1 MYFCIRKIIS
11 DSMRLN
17 SLSILNYKNI
27 READLA
33 FSPKINCFIGN
44 NGMGKTNILDAI
56 YFLSFCKSHSNSIDS
71 QNIMHE
77 AEFCLL
83 QGKYSLGENTEEIY
97 CGMKLRQK
105 KQFKRNKKEYER
117 LSDHIG
123 LLPLVL
129 VSPDDSVLISEGSDE
144 RRKFVDGVISQYNK
158 TYLNNLLQY
167 NNALK
172 QRNAILKSE
181 VPVDHSVLDLWED
194 QMAAYGTYIYE
205 QRRKFIDE
213 FVPIFQNFY
222 TYISC
227 GNEQISLTYQSQHQ
241 DRDIK
246 ERMILTRERD
256 FALGY
261 STQGIHKDELEMNLD
276 GYPIKRVGSQGQ
288 NKTYLI
294 SLKLAQF
301 DFLKRTHN
309 LSPLLLLDDI
319 FDKLDS
325 IRVKKIVEL
334 VSGET
339 FGQIFITDT
348 NREHLDLILHQLNQ
362 QASIFNVENGQIM

>member
-1 MYFCIRKIIS
+1 
-11 DSMRLN
+11 MRLN

-27 READLA
+27 AEAELV

-56 YFLSFCKSHSNSIDS
+56 YYLSFCKSHSNSIDS
-71 QNIMHE
+71 QNIMHN
-77 AEFCLL
+77 AEYCLL
-83 QGKYSLGENTEEIY
+83 QGKYQLGDSTEDIY

-158 TYLNNLLQY
+158 NYLNQLLQY

-172 QRNAILKSE
+172 QRNALLKIETPIDDSLI
-181 VPVDHSVLDLWED
+181 DIWED
-194 QMAAYGTYIYE
+194 QMALYGTYIYE
-205 QRRKFIDE
+205 QRKLFIYE
-213 FVPIFQNFY
+213 FVPIFQSFY
-222 TYISC
+222 SYISG
-227 GNEQISLTYQSQHQ
+227 GNETITLSYHSQHQ
-241 DRDIK
+241 EHDIKNRMNATRDRD
-246 ERMILTRERD
+246 RL
-256 FALGY
+256 LGY
-261 STQGIHKDELEMNLD
+261 STQGIHKDELEMQLD

-325 IRVKKIVEL
+325 NRVKKIVEL

-348 NREHLDLILHQLNQ
+348 NREHLDSILLQLGQ
-362 QASIFNVENGQIM
+362 ESTIFNVENGRIMY

>member
-1 MYFCIRKIIS
+1 
-11 DSMRLN
+11 MRLN

-27 READLA
+27 AEAELV

-56 YFLSFCKSHSNSIDS
+56 YYLSFCKSHSNSIDS
-71 QNIMHE
+71 QNIMHN

-83 QGKYSLGENTEEIY
+83 QGKYLLGDSAEDIY

-158 TYLNNLLQY
+158 NYLNQLLQY

-172 QRNAILKSE
+172 QRNALLKIETPIDDSLI
-181 VPVDHSVLDLWED
+181 DIWED
-194 QMAAYGTYIYE
+194 QMALYGTYIYE
-205 QRRKFIDE
+205 QRKLFIYE
-213 FVPIFQNFY
+213 LVPIFQNFY
-222 TYISC
+222 SYISG
-227 GNEQISLTYQSQHQ
+227 GNETISLSYHSQHQ
-241 DRDIK
+241 EHDIKNRMNTTRDRD
-246 ERMILTRERD
+246 RL
-256 FALGY
+256 LGY
-261 STQGIHKDELEMNLD
+261 STQGIHKDELEMQLD

-325 IRVKKIVEL
+325 NRVKKIVEL
-334 VSGET
+334 VSSET

-348 NREHLDLILHQLNQ
+348 NREHLDSILLQLGQ
-362 QASIFNVENGQIM
+362 ESTIFNVENGRIMY

>member
-1 MYFCIRKIIS
+1 
-11 DSMRLN
+11 MRLN

-27 READLA
+27 AEAELV

-56 YFLSFCKSHSNSIDS
+56 YYLSFCKSHSNSIDS
-71 QNIMHE
+71 QNIMHN

-83 QGKYSLGENTEEIY
+83 QGKYLLGDSAEDIY

-158 TYLNNLLQY
+158 NYLNQLLQY

-172 QRNAILKSE
+172 QRNALLKIETPIDDSLI
-181 VPVDHSVLDLWED
+181 DIWED
-194 QMAAYGTYIYE
+194 QMALYGTYIYE
-205 QRRKFIDE
+205 QRKLFIYE
-213 FVPIFQNFY
+213 FVPIFQSFY
-222 TYISC
+222 SYISG
-227 GNEQISLTYQSQHQ
+227 GNETITLSYHSQHQ
-241 DRDIK
+241 EHDIKNRMNATRDRD
-246 ERMILTRERD
+246 RL
-256 FALGY
+256 LGY
-261 STQGIHKDELEMNLD
+261 STQGIHKDELEMQLD

-325 IRVKKIVEL
+325 NRVKKIVEL

-348 NREHLDLILHQLNQ
+348 NREHLDSILLQLGQ
-362 QASIFNVENGQIM
+362 ESTIFNVENGRIMY